1 MTTPQ
6 AGMTL
11 YDAARAM
18 GVIFTSE
25 PSPADR
31 EVQANGI
38 NFHYLDWGNDDKPPM
53 ILLHGRT
60 NSAHTWDF
68 TSLAFHD
75 SFHVIAVDQRG
86 HGESGW
92 SPDGDYGLDA
102 LVPDI
107 EGFID
112 ALGLREVTLV
122 GHSMGGRAALAYA
135 TAHTDRLKALVVVDM
150 APKTERD
157 EINSIVGWRRLPA
170 ETDSFE
176 EFVEAAHKINS
187 RRTVEQ
193 LRGSLAHQL
202 RHYENGK
209 WSWKWDPALREANTS
224 GWTTERQ
231 WEAVA
236 NIRCPVLL
244 IRGGDSGLVSDATV
258 DRMKE
263 CIPGLQAVVIEGAGH
278 QVAGDKPALL
288 QAAMRDFLAGIK

>member
-6 AGMTL
+6 GGMTL
-11 YDAARAM
+11 HDAARAM
-18 GVIFTSE
+18 GVTFTIE
-25 PSPADR
+25 ASPTDR

-92 SPDGDYGLDA
+92 SPDGEYGLDG

-107 EGFID
+107 RGFID
-112 ALGLREVTLV
+112 TLGLQDVTLV
-122 GHSMGGRAALAYA
+122 GHSMGGRASMAYA
-135 TAHTDRLKALVVVDM
+135 SEHTDRLQALVVVDM
-150 APKTERD
+150 APQIERD
-157 EINSIVGWRRLPA
+157 EIDSIAGWRRLPA

-176 EFVEAAHKINS
+176 EFVEAAHKLNP

-202 RHYENGK
+202 RHYESGK
-209 WSWKWDPALREANTS
+209 WSWKWDPALRQANTN
-224 GWTTERQ
+224 GWTTERL
-231 WEAVA
+231 WEAVS

-258 DRMKE
+258 ERMKE
-263 CIPGLQAVVIEGAGH
+263 CMPGMQAVVIEGAGH

-288 QAAMRDFLAGIK
+288 QQAMRDFMATIE